1 MSVEVTQHTMEAYT
15 DDLIGRGP
23 YERHFAEDVD
33 VSIVG
38 TDLEAE
44 GQHATE
50 RLIDYL
56 HRDAFDARLELTN
69 MVVTDGRAAAEFNFV
84 GKHSGEFE
92 GVAATGRE
100 VSVPYCVVYDLE
112 GEKIKEMRIYFPI
125 DALMEQVGV
134 A

>member
-1 MSVEVTQHTMEAYT
+1 MSVELTQHTMEAYA

-23 YERHFAEDVD
+23 YERHFAEDV
-33 VSIVG
+33 VATIVG
-38 TDLEAE
+38 TDLEAQ

-56 HRDAFDARLELTN
+56 HRDAFDARLELKN
-69 MVVTDGRAAAEFNFV
+69 VVVTDGRAAAEFDFV
-84 GKHSGEFE
+84 GKHSSEFA

-100 VSVPYCVVYDLE
+100 VRVPYCVVYDLE
-112 GEKIKEMRIYFPI
+112 GEKIKALRIYFPI
-125 DALMEQVGV
+125 DALMQQLGV